1 MCCDRTQEQRGPDGL
16 MYKPCSHY
24 RVKAAMNIGEL
35 ARAADTKA
43 ETIRYYER
51 IGLLAAPPRTAGNYR
66 HYSAAHVSRLI
77 FTRRA
82 RDLGF
87 SIEQVRALLAMAD
100 QREQSCEAVDIIARK
115 HLADV
120 KRKLADLS
128 ALRREL
134 EATDRAVPPRHRCG
148 VPYPGGPR
156 ARNTRM
162 SFHSATLSGIAPL
175 YDLLDLPFSA
185 LLTRLRSERLS
196 LRRSVSSAARRT
208 QARP

>member
-1 MCCDRTQEQRGPDGL
+1 
-16 MYKPCSHY
+16 
-24 RVKAAMNIGEL
+24 VNIGEL

-51 IGLLAAPPRTAGNYR
+51 IGLLPIPPRTAGNYR
-66 HYSAAHVSRLI
+66 DYSAGHVSRLT

-87 SIEQVRALLAMAD
+87 SIEQIRALLDLAD
-100 QREQSCEAVDIIARK
+100 HKEQSCVAVDLIARE

-134 EATDRAVPPRHRCG
+134 ESMIGQCHRGTIAECRILEALAPSAKRASF
-148 VPYPGGPR
+148 PGSSCL
-156 ARNTRM
+156 A
-162 SFHSATLSGIAPL
+162 S
-175 YDLLDLPFSA
+175 LD
-185 LLTRLRSERLS
+185 
-196 LRRSVSSAARRT
+196 
-208 QARP
+208 